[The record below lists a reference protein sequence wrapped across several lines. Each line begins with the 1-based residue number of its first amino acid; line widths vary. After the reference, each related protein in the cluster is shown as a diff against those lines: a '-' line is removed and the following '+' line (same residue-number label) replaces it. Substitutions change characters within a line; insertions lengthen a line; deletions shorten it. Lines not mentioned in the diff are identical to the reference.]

1 MAETL
6 PEVNEELKE
15 SIKDNRERL
24 QKSMRAGL
32 LNVKKSID
40 SLHDTFKLVY
50 GIQKD
55 AYDQQ
60 KIDSA
65 FAREQAAELAR
76 MRGGV
81 EGGIG
86 AVAFSKADQKSI
98 LGTLSE
104 MGILDAAGLAAV
116 GSGAYGMGKK
126 KGSSAGDKADK
137 EKERQAK
144 KKANK
149 AKLGK
154 VAVIGSALVLLYE
167 MISDSLGGLFG
178 DEQEEEGSGFNIEDY
193 LIPTAGVVGAGAV
206 AKTMSDG
213 SAADL
218 APIPSK
224 DAKDKTKKI
233 EKQKVETKAKPKAPG
248 TKAKVPGF
256 LERNFPKLMKVGGL
270 TTLFSPSS
278 LSADDEGFSNT
289 EQETLDKMMKEFNK
303 DNTLGGSLEVIDNAP
318 VKKQK
323 IVNPFEYNRTKIEP
337 IKPAVV
343 KPKINKTD
351 AETKL
356 KEVEKTMADAL
367 AMRDYK
373 LGIAEKLRS
382 DAVKE
387 IQEGNEQEKKLG
399 KIKLQKLDERIEKIK
414 SEYADAVKDPMAE
427 KFKLNRIIKKANTDL
442 EKVDNKTGEMIN
454 KGSRMINEGN
464 QNSVVVAPADNSVT
478 NSTVNNNN
486 NTNVVPA
493 SAGRSKGSPVI
504 DDYRLAP

>member
-32 LNVKKSID
+32 LNVKKSVD

-55 AYDQQ
+55 AFDQQ

-86 AVAFSKADQKSI
+86 AVAFSKSDQKSI

-167 MISDSLGGLFG
+167 MISDSLGGMFS

-193 LIPTAGVVGAGAV
+193 LIPTTAVVGAGAV

-224 DAKDKTKKI
+224 DAKNKKQKI
-233 EKQKVETKAKPKAPG
+233 EKQKVETKVKPKPTG

-256 LERNFPKLMKVGGL
+256 LERNFPKLMKFGGL
-270 TTLFSPSS
+270 TTLFSPSAV
-278 LSADDEGFSNT
+278 SADDEEMSAFEKLQMEKMFNDYKGPGELKVIEDDSKAKEIIDQMEKNKNPFERPGART
-289 EQETLDKMMKEFNK
+289 GVEPIEVEQKVIPIQSAVEDNEQKIQEVITKSIKYLDIAKARKTKEYQEILDSLDKKGNPNIRKRKADLLYSTAVARGDITPSEDISPTDKTTLDKL
-303 DNTLGGSLEVIDNAP
+303 DTLVEN
-318 VKKQK
+318 
-323 IVNPFEYNRTKIEP
+323 NNR
-337 IKPAVV
+337 V
-343 KPKINKTD
+343 
-351 AETKL
+351 
-356 KEVEKTMADAL
+356 
-367 AMRDYK
+367 
-373 LGIAEKLRS
+373 
-382 DAVKE
+382 
-387 IQEGNEQEKKLG
+387 
-399 KIKLQKLDERIEKIK
+399 
-414 SEYADAVKDPMAE
+414 
-427 KFKLNRIIKKANTDL
+427 
-442 EKVDNKTGEMIN
+442 GEMIN

-504 DDYRLAP
+504 DDYRLSP